1 MSDELPQT
9 IGAVVT
15 RAAERFGDA
24 EAFVDGDVSL
34 SYVGLAAEVE
44 RAARAFIASGIEPG
58 DRVAIW
64 APNMP
69 RVGRRPLGLHTAGAV
84 LVPLNT
90 RFKGHEAAYILGKAR
105 ARMLFT
111 VTGFLDTDYVAMLD
125 GADGPRH
132 ASRRSW
138 SSGATW
144 PTGPPPWSDFL
155 ARADQVVRADAA
167 ASGPPAIDGPTTL
180 SDILFT
186 SGTTGQP
193 KGAMLRHAPAIRA
206 YDAWSDVVGLRR
218 GDRYLIINPF
228 FHAFGYK
235 AGILACLIRGATIV
249 PQRRLRRARGD
260 GAGRRGTASRCCPG
274 HRRSTRRSST
284 TPTSTAST

>member
-44 RAARAFIASGIEPG
+44 RAARAFIASGIQPG

-64 APNMP
+64 GPNCLEWA
-69 RVGRRPLGLHTAGAV
+69 VAQLGLHTAGAV

-90 RFKGHEAAYILGKAR
+90 RFKGNEAAFIIGKAR

-111 VTGFLDTDYVAMLD
+111 VTDFLDTDYVALLAGVEGLD
-125 GADGPRH
+125 TLEETVVLRGAVADGTT
-132 ASRRSW
+132 AW
-138 SSGATW
+138 D
-144 PTGPPPWSDFL
+144 DFM
-155 ARADQVVRADAA
+155 ARADQVPTEAAVERAA
-167 ASGPPAIDGPTTL
+167 GIDGEDT

-186 SGTTGQP
+186 SGTTGHP
-193 KGAMLRHAPAIRA
+193 KGAMLRHAAGILA
-206 YDAWSDVVGLRR
+206 YDAW
-218 GDRYLIINPF
+218 
-228 FHAFGYK
+228 
-235 AGILACLIRGATIV
+235 
-249 PQRRLRRARGD
+249 
-260 GAGRRGTASRCCPG
+260 
-274 HRRSTRRSST
+274 
-284 TPTSTAST
+284 